1 MSNVRLRNIPMPTA
15 VALSPRRAARA
26 SRDRVH
32 VESPREHIQH
42 QRRGAGVGFTSA
54 TAGKSSAA
62 EAATTCA
69 RSGASTLA
77 LTPSSWA
84 QSAPNPSIEG
94 MPKRLRLLCTP
105 HVKR

>member
-1 MSNVRLRNIPMPTA
+1 MPTA
-15 VALSPRRAARA
+15 VAPSPRRAARA

-32 VESPREHIQH
+32 IEPPREHIEH

-77 LTPSSWA
+77 LALSPWA